1 MQAELS
7 AFFIV
12 CMLHN
17 LIFVNPKIDASG
29 NQSKC
34 EDTEKSHCDCYRLL
48 EMCGKRH
55 IVRNLEYVRSTN

>member
-1 MQAELS
+1 
-7 AFFIV
+7 
-12 CMLHN
+12 MLHN